1 MSKEDLKLQANLNV
15 LRRKDPRITS
25 IVDSTPHVVQYEF
38 ADGSWRKRNIEGT
51 MFLFRRST
59 RPHFGLFIMNRMST
73 SNYLLPLTKALA
85 FKVNG
90 DYLMY
95 QTDTGDITGIWFFEG
110 KDRDRFFEQVTEMC
124 QMDADDK
131 DPGPDPSTAPA
142 SPSTTALTPP
152 PALASDLTAML
163 HRARDTAPH
172 AAQAASDTGGSGD
185 DLARLF
191 SKLRAGP
198 SSLPSAGNGSAPAS
212 TSAPREMRTLAE
224 IEAAIVHQQQQK
236 VAAAA
241 AASAAA
247 NAAPAPAPAVDATSL
262 PLDTKI
268 QLAAAANPSLLAAA
282 LPRPLPRDGF
292 RDAMVALLHRDAAFL
307 DALYAGYL
315 QAVAHPPPPTVP
327 PQFAPFGPPRPA
339 GAPPMAMPAMR
350 AMMMPPIARGFAVPP
365 PGVYASPIGMPGVVG
380 GMPPFANAP
389 PGTPPSAP
397 SS

>member
-131 DPGPDPSTAPA
+131 DPGPDPSTSAPA
-142 SPSTTALTPP
+142 SPATTALTPP
-152 PALASDLTAML
+152 PAHASSDLTAML
-163 HRARDTAPH
+163 HGVRDAAPH
-172 AAQAASDTGGSGD
+172 ASQAASDTGGSGD

-198 SSLPSAGNGSAPAS
+198 GSVPSASNGPATAS
-212 TSAPREMRTLAE
+212 GSAPREIRTLAE
-224 IEAAIVHQQQQK
+224 IEAAIVQQQQQK

-241 AASAAA
+241 AASAAT
-247 NAAPAPAPAVDATSL
+247 AAPPTVDATSL

-315 QAVAHPPPPTVP
+315 QAIAQPPPAG
-327 PQFAPFGPPRPA
+327 PQNFAPFGPPRPTA
-339 GAPPMAMPAMR
+339 LPMGMPAMR
-350 AMMMPPIARGFAVPP
+350 AMMMPQIVRGFAVPP
-365 PGVYASPIGMPGVVG
+365 PGVYAPPIGMPGVVP

-389 PGTPPSAP
+389 PSAP

>member
-38 ADGSWRKRNIEGT
+38 AGGSWRKRNIEGT

-110 KDRDRFFEQVTEMC
+110 KDRDRFYEQVTEMC

-131 DPGPDPSTAPA
+131 DPGPDPSTSAPA
-142 SPSTTALTPP
+142 SPATTALTPP

-163 HRARDTAPH
+163 HGARDVAPQ

-198 SSLPSAGNGSAPAS
+198 GSLGNGPAPATAAS
-212 TSAPREMRTLAE
+212 SSAPREMRTLAE
-224 IEAAIVHQQQQK
+224 IEAAIVQQQQQK
-236 VAAAA
+236 VAAAT
-241 AASAAA
+241 AAA
-247 NAAPAPAPAVDATSL
+247 NAVNAVPAPTAPSSVDATSL

-268 QLAAAANPSLLAAA
+268 QLAAAANPSILAAA
-282 LPRPLPRDGF
+282 LPHPLPRDGF

-315 QAVAHPPPPTVP
+315 QAVAQLPPGAAG
-327 PQFAPFGPPRPA
+327 PQHFAPFGPPRPT
-339 GAPPMAMPAMR
+339 APPMGMPMR
-350 AMMMPPIARGFAVPP
+350 VGPAGMMMPPIARGFAVQP
-365 PGVYASPIGMPGVVG
+365 PGVYAPAMGMPGVVG
-380 GMPPFANAP
+380 GMPPFTNVP
-389 PGTPPSAP
+389 PG
-397 SS
+397 